1 VVSAISNTAMAKMP
15 AYRTVRSKY
24 NYILAAALD
33 TGTAIC
39 GIIMFFAISYPG
51 YSFPEWWGNTV
62 FANTADGL
70 GLAWKPMPDSGVFG
84 PANGTWS

>member
-1 VVSAISNTAMAKMP
+1 LQQRWTLVLLSVVRRRPHHLIVSP
-15 AYRTVRSKY
+15 ASTDF
-24 NYILAAALD
+24 D
-33 TGTAIC
+33 T

-51 YSFPEWWGNTV
+51 YSFPDWWGNNV